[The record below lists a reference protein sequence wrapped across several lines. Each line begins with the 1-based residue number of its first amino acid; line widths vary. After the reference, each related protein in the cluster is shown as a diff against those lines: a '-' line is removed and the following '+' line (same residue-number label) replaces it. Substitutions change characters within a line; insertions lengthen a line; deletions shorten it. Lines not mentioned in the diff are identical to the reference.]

1 MVKGIIEMKERIIL
15 APGASGMELTKSMAM
30 HGVNCFN
37 IRIYGAGELARLLLM
52 RSGILIKEDFLSFGE
67 ECAIVADALK
77 EENYFGKPTY
87 KDIQEITFAIKRMR
101 CLVVEENEES
111 VIETLLERGIFTKK
125 NAALFNVYQNYM
137 KRLRDGKLLDSV
149 SLIRKAVAEV
159 TEMDSDALMLKEYP
173 LNPLERALLSKATKD
188 GIKEMSVQ
196 ELFGLE
202 DKPIYIESFKNCYGA
217 SNEVESIISDIY
229 SNENLDQCLVAVTDK
244 SVYSQLFFD
253 YAVSNNIP
261 VTFGFGVPIINSN
274 PAKLLVLYHNWMTSG
289 FFGSDAL
296 NEMITSDTFN
306 RAMWKKELPE
316 ASEDFG
322 WKKFY
327 KILGK
332 LRLTNDKEM
341 NRQRIDG
348 YKKAISEEELIVH
361 ESDEKDY
368 ADFIVRKNC
377 IPFLE
382 TAATELAL
390 PLEEFIQKY
399 SYIRRGS
406 SSPIEK
412 FLMKLDMS
420 ASLVIGEEFGIV
432 RQSGMNQTVDDIIA
446 NVLKMSVC
454 AQMSE
459 PGKLHITDMG
469 GALVAMREN
478 LYLAGLSASKF
489 PGSPSENFILLD
501 ADLKLFGDGA
511 EYLTSNGKIIKKREK
526 FFSLVQL
533 AAAMESKVY
542 ISYAGLNVSELKKDN
557 ASSVLFEL
565 YRKEYGVN
573 VTANE
578 FEQKI
583 EKIDY
588 FAPAISATREIGKVV
603 NDGAKV
609 ISADE
614 KTHDENII
622 VDTSKMLEREW
633 SPSAIK
639 MFIDN
644 QILFMQT
651 YMLEIP
657 EEQNQNPFEV
667 ISPADE
673 GNLAHLLMEKLA
685 NSDISKEEFLKLSE
699 EHFGRYLLQ
708 NPPLIKDNV
717 AKAKS
722 DFMSMME
729 IAYDTDLHREVIMKE
744 EDIHCEHPIGVKLH
758 GFPDRVERLDDGS
771 LIIVDYKTGR
781 EVKHKQEDLKT
792 CIQIILY
799 AYMMEQQGYQIS
811 SGEFRYIR
819 MGETITCK
827 YDDDAKKILEEI
839 LISFKSAITN
849 FKFIPSE
856 TKDGKK
862 GYNSDDR

>member
-1 MVKGIIEMKERIIL
+1 MKEKIIL
-15 APGASGMELTKSMAM
+15 APGANGTELTKSIAM

-37 IRIYGAGELARLLLM
+37 IRICGACELARLLLM
-52 RSGILIKEDFLSFGE
+52 RSGIPIIEEFLSSRE
-67 ECAIVADALK
+67 ECTIVAEVIKD
-77 EENYFGKPTY
+77 ETYFGRTTY
-87 KDIQEITFAIKRMR
+87 KDIQEISFAIKRMR

-111 VIETLLERGIFTKK
+111 VIKATLEKGIFTEK
-125 NAALFNVYQNYM
+125 NAALFSVYQKYV
-137 KRLRDGKLLDSV
+137 KRLKDGKLLDAV
-149 SLIRKAVAEV
+149 SLIRKAVAESTV
-159 TEMDSDALMLKEYP
+159 MDSDALMLKEYP

-202 DKPIYIESFKNCYGA
+202 DKPIHIESFKNCYGA
-217 SNEVESIISDIY
+217 SNEVENIISDIY
-229 SNENLDQCLVAVTDK
+229 ANENLDQCLVAVADK
-244 SVYSQLFFD
+244 SAYSQLFFD
-253 YAVSNNIP
+253 YAVLNNIP
-261 VTFGFGVPIINSN
+261 VTFGFGLPIINSN
-274 PAKLLVLYHNWMTSG
+274 PAKLLVLYRKWITSG

-296 NEMITSDTFN
+296 SEMITSDTFN
-306 RAMWKKELPE
+306 RAAWKKELPE

-332 LRLTNDKEM
+332 LRLTNDEKM

-348 YKKAISEEELIVH
+348 YKKAILEEGLIVH

-406 SSPIEK
+406 STPIEK
-412 FLMKLDMS
+412 FLMKLDIS
-420 ASLVIGEEFGIV
+420 AASTICEEFGII
-432 RQSGMNQTVDDIIA
+432 RKSDMNQTWDDIIV

-454 AQMSE
+454 AEMSE

-469 GALVAMREN
+469 GALAAMRQN
-478 LYLAGLSASKF
+478 LYLVGLSASKF

-511 EYLTSNGKIIKKREK
+511 KYLTSNGKIIKKREK

-565 YRKEYGVN
+565 YRKEYSMN
-573 VTANE
+573 VIASD

-588 FAPAISATREIGKVV
+588 FAPAISSTREIGKVV

-609 ISADE
+609 VSAD
-614 KTHDENII
+614 KKIHDENMI
-622 VDTSKMLEREW
+622 VDASKMLEKEW
-633 SPSAIK
+633 SPSAIM
-639 MFIDN
+639 MFLKD

-651 YMLEIP
+651 YMLDIP
-657 EEQNQNPFEV
+657 EEQIQNPFEV
-667 ISPADE
+667 ISPADA
-673 GNLAHLLMEKLA
+673 GNLAHLLMEKLS
-685 NSDISKEEFLKLSE
+685 NSDISKEQFLTLSE

-717 AKAKS
+717 PKAKS
-722 DFMSMME
+722 DFMNMME

-758 GFPDRVERLDDGS
+758 GFPDRVERSDDGS

-781 EVKHKQEDLKT
+781 KVNHEQEDLKT

-827 YDDDAKKILEEI
+827 YDDDAKKFLEEI